1 MIPFISS
8 AQRCQTP
15 MPANMFR
22 QNLNQLALQPNDQQK
37 LQFSKNILQGSCL
50 LSSQVKD
57 MAMVFGGDYYRFE
70 FCKRAWKHV
79 YDPGNFF
86 DVYDAFGNLSNAL
99 RLYDFVNRQ
108 EPPVVID
115 PNPTPPGLQTW
126 YPDLSYPIALG
137 YRGATGCNIPLADND
152 FEVMCKPVVMQKTD
166 AGRKNE
172 ALRMASVNCLSLGQV
187 MKLATLFELESNRL
201 AFMKE
206 AFPRVYDLENYSYGT
221 EVFSHVPYKND
232 WLAYCPTL
240 LDTQSPP
247 PPPPP
252 VVTCEVT
259 AADFEDIKRSIGNV
273 SVNSTKVTLAKQII
287 STKKCFTVK
296 QIGGI
301 IELFSV
307 ESARLEIALYS
318 YDFCI
323 NTGDYYQLTESL
335 YTTSSKDK
343 LLEYIKSK

>member
-1 MIPFISS
+1 
-8 AQRCQTP
+8 